1 MQPVSLVLENFF
13 SHRSSEI
20 DFKDFN
26 SALLLGSTDGDY
38 SKSNGSGKSAIF
50 ESILWCLFN
59 KSRASMMDDVI
70 HWGENKCSVTFDFS
84 HESKTYRV
92 KRTRLR
98 STSTSTVDFFVLD
111 EQGKWVS
118 LSGSTSGDTNDK
130 ICSTIKLD
138 YKTFVNSAYFRQ
150 NDISEFATSEAS
162 RKKEILK
169 SIVDISKW
177 DAYEKDSKK
186 KLKEAQTDLLVTQ
199 TKIDSLNE
207 EIKELSPFHSKME
220 ELETLIR
227 DKSSEQVSLQTEV
240 EALSERYLKEKSLT
254 DTDSWDKITAEI
266 VSLKTSGKELK
277 TKYDRYISVLDE
289 KTESKNKIESEI
301 SDIEKKISLIN
312 IDPDLE
318 SKIEKVKTEI
328 YEYNSIVKSSKE
340 KLKEL
345 DKIAIREEECY
356 TCHQKVSAEDF
367 LRIKAEHDQKIQ
379 FLKDKKENAESRIIY
394 LESSME
400 ELLKQLK
407 DKKKVDAYNANLPI
421 LSFKC
426 QSLKSDIE
434 QVQKD
439 KDELYEK
446 LIGIKNKISECES
459 ILNSLKNE
467 NFQMLNSKLKKRK
480 EDLSELS
487 TFILNSS
494 IELGKLKEKTS
505 TLALKKDSLASEQK
519 NLAKKQDRVA
529 VFEKMTKMFGKNGIQ
544 TILLDVVISD
554 LEKKS
559 NEILQSIS
567 SDSFVICLETQRA
580 GSDGVSVVETLDLNV
595 KKDGSLCNFYSLS
608 GGEQFRIALALRIAL
623 SEMASN
629 HGGSSLEFLLLD
641 EINSPLD
648 KSGVETLFVNV
659 IKSLESKYKILV
671 ITHDESLK
679 ERFDNII
686 EVQKINGES
695 TTSFAS
701 R

>member
-20 DFKDFN
+20 DFKDFS

-70 HWGENKCSVTFDFS
+70 HWGENKCSVTFDFI

-98 STSTSTVDFFVLD
+98 STSTSTVDFFALD

-177 DAYEKDSKK
+177 DSYEKDSKK
-186 KLKEAQTDLLVTQ
+186 KLKEAQNDLIVTQ

-220 ELETLIR
+220 GLETLIR
-227 DKSSEQVSLQTEV
+227 DKNSEQSSLQAEV
-240 EALSERYLKEKSLT
+240 EALSERYLKEKSLI
-254 DTDSWDKITAEI
+254 DTDSWDRITAEI
-266 VSLKTSGKELK
+266 VSLKSNGKDLK
-277 TKYDRYISVLDE
+277 VKYDRYISILDE
-289 KTESKNKIESEI
+289 KTNSKNKIESEI
-301 SDIEKKISLIN
+301 SDVEKNISLIN

-318 SKIEKVKTEI
+318 SKVEKVKAEV
-328 YEYNSIVKSSKE
+328 YEYSSILKSSKE

-345 DKIAIREEECY
+345 EKISIREEECY
-356 TCHQKVSAEDF
+356 TCHQKVSPEDF
-367 LRIKAEHDQKIQ
+367 SRIKSEHDQKIQ
-379 FLKDKKENAESRIIY
+379 FLKDKRENAENRVTY
-394 LESSME
+394 LEKSME
-400 ELLKQLK
+400 DLSKQMK

-421 LSFKC
+421 LTFKV
-426 QSLKSDIE
+426 QSIRSDIE
-434 QVQKD
+434 QIQKD

-446 LIGIKNKISECES
+446 LIGIKNKISEDET
-459 ILNSLKNE
+459 ILSSLKNE

-480 EDLSELS
+480 EDLSEIS
-487 TFILNSS
+487 SFILNSS
-494 IELGKLKEKTS
+494 IELGKLREKTS
-505 TLALKKDSLASEQK
+505 TLTLKKEALSSEQK